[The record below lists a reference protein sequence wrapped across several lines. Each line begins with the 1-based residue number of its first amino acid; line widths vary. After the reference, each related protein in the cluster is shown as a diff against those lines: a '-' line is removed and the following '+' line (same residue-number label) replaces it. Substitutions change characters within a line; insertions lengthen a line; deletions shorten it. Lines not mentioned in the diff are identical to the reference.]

1 MPVIVAPEAFDFWL
15 DPNVDGEMASAVIA
29 PAPDAL
35 LDAYEVSSAVNRT
48 ANDSPMLLQPLTEP
62 EAEEEVEKP
71 KRPKKEKEKKDDGQ
85 ASLF

>member
-1 MPVIVAPEAFDFWL
+1 M
-15 DPNVDGEMASAVIA
+15 
-29 PAPDAL
+29 
-35 LDAYEVSSAVNRT
+35 NRT